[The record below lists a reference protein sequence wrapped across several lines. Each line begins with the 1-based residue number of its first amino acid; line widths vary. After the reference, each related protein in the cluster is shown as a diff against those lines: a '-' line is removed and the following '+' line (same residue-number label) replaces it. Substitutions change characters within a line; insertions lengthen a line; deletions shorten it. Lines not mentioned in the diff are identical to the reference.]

1 MPVTPETGPEVLPS
15 AGFVRQANVFATR
28 ITGDGSS
35 GYLAEPGRYQLYASL
50 ADPWSHRALIVRR
63 LLGLDR
69 VIGLTLADPI
79 RDERGWRFPA
89 SNGGRDPVTGARF
102 VSDLYLVTDPGYRGR
117 FTVPFIWDTRSQRIV
132 NNDFPQITT
141 SFETEF
147 RGFHRPGAP
156 DLYPAQLRTE
166 IDALSTLIYHAV
178 NNGVYKAGL
187 ATSQAAYEEAF
198 DALFTTLS
206 ALEER
211 LLRRRFLLGGSMT
224 EADVRLYPNTG
235 PLRRRLLHALQVQPA
250 PARRLPAAVGVRP
263 RPVPAPGLRRH
274 DRLRPDQAALLPDPG
289 MDQPEP
295 DRAQGP
301 VCELALTARQRPH
314 VRAIMRWWPGLP
326 GSAAAV
332 AWSPGVGTEIQP
344 SEEGDVRRVF

>member
-50 ADPWSHRALIVRR
+50 ADPWAHRALIVRR

-69 VIGLTLADPI
+69 VIGLSLVDPI

-89 SNGGRDPVTGARF
+89 SNGGVDPVTGARF
-102 VSDLYLVTDPGYRGR
+102 VSDLYMITDPGYRGR
-117 FTVPFIWDTRSQRIV
+117 FTVPFVWDTRSQRIV
-132 NNDFPQITT
+132 DNDFQQITV

-147 RGFHRPGAP
+147 RGYHRPGAP
-156 DLYPAQLRTE
+156 DLYPAQQRTE

-198 DALFTTLS
+198 DGLFSTLS

-211 LLRRRFLLGGSMT
+211 LLRRRYLLGGSIT
-224 EADVRLYPNTG
+224 EADVRLYPTLARFDAVYYTHYKCN
-235 PLRRRLLHALQVQPA
+235 LNRLVDY
-250 PARRLPAAVGVRP
+250 
-263 RPVPAPGLRRH
+263 PGLWGYARDLYQTPGFGDTTDFVQIKRHYYQTQDWINPNRIVPKGPYVNWLSPH
-274 DRLRPDQAALLPDPG
+274 DRERMSG
-289 MDQPEP
+289 
-295 DRAQGP
+295 R
-301 VCELALTARQRPH
+301 
-314 VRAIMRWWPGLP
+314 
-326 GSAAAV
+326 S
-332 AWSPGVGTEIQP
+332 
-344 SEEGDVRRVF
+344 

>member
-50 ADPWSHRALIVRR
+50 ADPWAHRALIVRR

-69 VIGLTLADPI
+69 VIGLSLVDPI

-89 SNGGRDPVTGARF
+89 SNGGVDPVTGARF
-102 VSDLYLVTDPGYRGR
+102 VSDLYLITDPGYRGR
-117 FTVPFIWDTRSQRIV
+117 FTVPFVWDTRSQRIV
-132 NNDFPQITT
+132 DNDFQQITT

-147 RGFHRPGAP
+147 RGYHRPGAP
-156 DLYPAQLRTE
+156 DLYPVQQRTE

-187 ATSQAAYEEAF
+187 ATSQAVYEEAF
-198 DALFTTLS
+198 DGLFSTLS

-211 LLRRRFLLGGSMT
+211 LLRRRYLLGGSIT
-224 EADVRLYPNTG
+224 EADVRLYPTLARFDAVYYTHYKCN
-235 PLRRRLLHALQVQPA
+235 LNRLVDY
-250 PARRLPAAVGVRP
+250 
-263 RPVPAPGLRRH
+263 PGLWGYARDLYQTPGFGDTTDFVQIKRHYYQTQDWINPNRIVPKGPYVNWLSPH
-274 DRLRPDQAALLPDPG
+274 DRERMSG
-289 MDQPEP
+289 
-295 DRAQGP
+295 R
-301 VCELALTARQRPH
+301 
-314 VRAIMRWWPGLP
+314 
-326 GSAAAV
+326 S
-332 AWSPGVGTEIQP
+332 
-344 SEEGDVRRVF
+344 

>member
-50 ADPWSHRALIVRR
+50 ADPWAHRALIVRR

-69 VIGLTLADPI
+69 VIGLSLVDPI

-89 SNGGRDPVTGARF
+89 SNGGVDPVTGARF
-102 VSDLYLVTDPGYRGR
+102 VSDLYLITDPGYRGR
-117 FTVPFIWDTRSQRIV
+117 FTVPFVWDTRSQRIV
-132 NNDFPQITT
+132 DNDFQQITT

-147 RGFHRPGAP
+147 RGYHRPGAP
-156 DLYPAQLRTE
+156 DLYPAQQRTE

-187 ATSQAAYEEAF
+187 ATSQAVYEEAF
-198 DALFTTLS
+198 DALFSTLS

-211 LLRRRFLLGGSMT
+211 LLRRRYLLGDSIT
-224 EADVRLYPNTG
+224 EADVRLYPTLARFDVVYYTHYKCN
-235 PLRRRLLHALQVQPA
+235 LNRLVDY
-250 PARRLPAAVGVRP
+250 
-263 RPVPAPGLRRH
+263 PGLWGYARDLYQTPGFGDTTDFVQIKRHYYQTQDWINPSRIVPKGPYVNWLSRH
-274 DRLRPDQAALLPDPG
+274 DRDRLP
-289 MDQPEP
+289 E
-295 DRAQGP
+295 
-301 VCELALTARQRPH
+301 
-314 VRAIMRWWPGLP
+314 
-326 GSAAAV
+326 GS
-332 AWSPGVGTEIQP
+332 
-344 SEEGDVRRVF
+344 

>member
-50 ADPWSHRALIVRR
+50 ADPWAHRALIVRR

-69 VIGLTLADPI
+69 VIGLSLVDPI

-89 SNGGRDPVTGARF
+89 SNGGVDPVTGARF
-102 VSDLYLVTDPGYRGR
+102 VSDLYMITDPGYRGR
-117 FTVPFIWDTRSQRIV
+117 FTVPFVWDTRSQRIV
-132 NNDFPQITT
+132 DNDFQQITT

-147 RGFHRPGAP
+147 RGYHRPGAP
-156 DLYPAQLRTE
+156 DLYPVQQRTE
-166 IDALSTLIYHAV
+166 IDALSTLVYHAV

-198 DALFTTLS
+198 DGLFSTLS

-211 LLRRRFLLGGSMT
+211 LLRRRYLLGNSIT
-224 EADVRLYPNTG
+224 EADVRLYPTLVRFDAVYYTHYKCN
-235 PLRRRLLHALQVQPA
+235 LNRLVDY
-250 PARRLPAAVGVRP
+250 
-263 RPVPAPGLRRH
+263 PGLWGYARDLYQTPGFGDTTDFVQIKRHYYQTQDWINPNRIVPKGPYVNWLSPH
-274 DRLRPDQAALLPDPG
+274 DRERMSG
-289 MDQPEP
+289 
-295 DRAQGP
+295 R
-301 VCELALTARQRPH
+301 
-314 VRAIMRWWPGLP
+314 
-326 GSAAAV
+326 S
-332 AWSPGVGTEIQP
+332 
-344 SEEGDVRRVF
+344 

>member
-50 ADPWSHRALIVRR
+50 ADPWAHRALIVRR

-69 VIGLTLADPI
+69 VIGLTLVDPI

-89 SNGGRDPVTGARF
+89 SNGGVDPVTGARF
-102 VSDLYLVTDPGYRGR
+102 VSDLYMITDPGYRGR
-117 FTVPFIWDTRSQRIV
+117 FTVPFVWDTRSQRIV
-132 NNDFPQITT
+132 DNDFQQITT

-147 RGFHRPGAP
+147 RGYHRPGAP
-156 DLYPAQLRTE
+156 DLYPAQQRTE
-166 IDALSTLIYHAV
+166 IDALSTLVYHAV

-198 DALFTTLS
+198 DALFSTLS

-211 LLRRRFLLGGSMT
+211 LLRRRYLLGNSIT
-224 EADVRLYPNTG
+224 EADVRLYPTLARFDAVYYTHYKCN
-235 PLRRRLLHALQVQPA
+235 LNRLVDY
-250 PARRLPAAVGVRP
+250 
-263 RPVPAPGLRRH
+263 PGLWGYARDLYQTPGFGDTTDFVQIKRHYYQTQDWINPNRIVPKGPYVNWLSPH
-274 DRLRPDQAALLPDPG
+274 DRERMSG
-289 MDQPEP
+289 
-295 DRAQGP
+295 R
-301 VCELALTARQRPH
+301 
-314 VRAIMRWWPGLP
+314 
-326 GSAAAV
+326 S
-332 AWSPGVGTEIQP
+332 
-344 SEEGDVRRVF
+344 

>member
-50 ADPWSHRALIVRR
+50 ADPWAHRALIVRR

-69 VIGLTLADPI
+69 VIGLTLVDPI

-89 SNGGRDPVTGARF
+89 SNGGVNPVTGARF
-102 VSDLYLVTDPGYRGR
+102 VSDLYMITDPGYRGR
-117 FTVPFIWDTRSQRIV
+117 FTVPFVWDTRSQRIV
-132 NNDFPQITT
+132 DNDFQQITT

-147 RGFHRPGAP
+147 RGYHRPGAP
-156 DLYPAQLRTE
+156 DLYPARQRTE

-198 DALFTTLS
+198 DALFSTLS

-211 LLRRRFLLGGSMT
+211 LLRRRYLLGNSIT
-224 EADVRLYPNTG
+224 EADVRLYPTLARFDAVYYTHYKCN
-235 PLRRRLLHALQVQPA
+235 LNRLVDY
-250 PARRLPAAVGVRP
+250 
-263 RPVPAPGLRRH
+263 PGLWGYARDLYQTPGFGDTTDFVQIKRHYYQTQDWINPNRIVPKGPYVNWLSPH
-274 DRLRPDQAALLPDPG
+274 DRERMSG
-289 MDQPEP
+289 
-295 DRAQGP
+295 R
-301 VCELALTARQRPH
+301 
-314 VRAIMRWWPGLP
+314 
-326 GSAAAV
+326 S
-332 AWSPGVGTEIQP
+332 
-344 SEEGDVRRVF
+344 

>member
-50 ADPWSHRALIVRR
+50 ADPWAHRALIVRR

-69 VIGLTLADPI
+69 VIGLSLVDPI

-89 SNGGRDPVTGARF
+89 SNGGVDPVTGARF
-102 VSDLYLVTDPGYRGR
+102 VSDLYMITDPGYRGR
-117 FTVPFIWDTRSQRIV
+117 FTVPFVWDTRSQRIV
-132 NNDFPQITT
+132 DNDFQQITT

-147 RGFHRPGAP
+147 RGYHRPGAP
-156 DLYPAQLRTE
+156 DLYPAQQRTE

-198 DALFTTLS
+198 DALFSTLS

-211 LLRRRFLLGGSMT
+211 LLRRRYLLGGSIT
-224 EADVRLYPNTG
+224 EADVRLYPTLARFDAVYYTHYKCN
-235 PLRRRLLHALQVQPA
+235 LNRLVDYPGLWGY
-250 PARRLPAAVGVRP
+250 ARDLYQT
-263 RPVPAPGLRRH
+263 PGLRRH

-289 MDQPEP
+289 LDQPEP
-295 DRAQGP
+295 HRA
-301 VCELALTARQRPH
+301 
-314 VRAIMRWWPGLP
+314 
-326 GSAAAV
+326 
-332 AWSPGVGTEIQP
+332 
-344 SEEGDVRRVF
+344 

>member
-50 ADPWSHRALIVRR
+50 ADPWAHRALIVRR

-69 VIGLTLADPI
+69 VIGLSLVDPI

-89 SNGGRDPVTGARF
+89 SNGGVDPVTGARF
-102 VSDLYLVTDPGYRGR
+102 VSDLYMITDPGYRGR
-117 FTVPFIWDTRSQRIV
+117 FTVPFVWDTRSQRIV
-132 NNDFPQITT
+132 DNDFQQITT

-147 RGFHRPGAP
+147 RGYHRPGAP
-156 DLYPAQLRTE
+156 DLYPAQQRTE
-166 IDALSTLIYHAV
+166 IDALTTLIYHAV

-198 DALFTTLS
+198 DGLFSTLS

-211 LLRRRFLLGGSMT
+211 LLRRRYLLGTSIT
-224 EADVRLYPNTG
+224 EADVRLYPTLARFDAVYYTHYKCN
-235 PLRRRLLHALQVQPA
+235 LNRLVDY
-250 PARRLPAAVGVRP
+250 
-263 RPVPAPGLRRH
+263 PGLWGYARDLYQTPGFGDTTDFVQIKRHYYQTQDWINPNRIVPKGPYVNWLSPH
-274 DRLRPDQAALLPDPG
+274 DRERMSG
-289 MDQPEP
+289 
-295 DRAQGP
+295 R
-301 VCELALTARQRPH
+301 
-314 VRAIMRWWPGLP
+314 
-326 GSAAAV
+326 S
-332 AWSPGVGTEIQP
+332 
-344 SEEGDVRRVF
+344 

>member
-50 ADPWSHRALIVRR
+50 ADPWAHRALIVRR

-69 VIGLTLADPI
+69 VIGLSLVDPL

-89 SNGGRDPVTGARF
+89 SHGGVDPVTGARF
-102 VSDLYLVTDPGYRGR
+102 VSDLYLITDPGYRGR
-117 FTVPFIWDTRSQRIV
+117 FTVPFVWDTRSQRIV
-132 NNDFPQITT
+132 DNDFQQITI
-141 SFETEF
+141 SFATEF
-147 RGFHRPGAP
+147 RGYHRPGAP
-156 DLYPAQLRTE
+156 DLYPAAQRTE

-198 DALFTTLS
+198 DALFSTLS

-211 LLRRRFLLGGSMT
+211 LLRRRYLLGNSIT
-224 EADVRLYPNTG
+224 EADVRLYPTLARFDAVYYTHYKCN
-235 PLRRRLLHALQVQPA
+235 LNRLVDY
-250 PARRLPAAVGVRP
+250 
-263 RPVPAPGLRRH
+263 PGLWGYARDLYQTPGFGDTTDFVQIKRHYYQTQDWINPSRIVPKGPYVNWLSPH
-274 DRLRPDQAALLPDPG
+274 DRERMSG
-289 MDQPEP
+289 
-295 DRAQGP
+295 R
-301 VCELALTARQRPH
+301 
-314 VRAIMRWWPGLP
+314 
-326 GSAAAV
+326 S
-332 AWSPGVGTEIQP
+332 
-344 SEEGDVRRVF
+344 